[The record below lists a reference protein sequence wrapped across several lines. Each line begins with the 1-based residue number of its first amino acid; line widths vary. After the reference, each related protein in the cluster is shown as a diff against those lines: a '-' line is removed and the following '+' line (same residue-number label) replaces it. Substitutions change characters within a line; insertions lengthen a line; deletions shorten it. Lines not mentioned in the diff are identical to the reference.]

1 MQERK
6 LEVEHD
12 VCILGPTCCW
22 KSETAIA
29 IAARIGAEI
38 VSCDS
43 MQVYRGLEIGTA
55 QPSKAEQEGVPHHLI
70 GCLDM
75 EERYDVNKF
84 LDSAKTVIDG
94 IHARGRRAV
103 IVGGTGMYARALV
116 YGHSLLPSDAEVFE
130 SVRAQLENGGRD
142 ALEYE
147 LAAAAGGRD
156 NVPKDLLLNP
166 RRLIRACE
174 VLRITGRLAWQLQND
189 GRIPNPSFR
198 QFILLPELELL
209 KGRIR
214 QRTARMI
221 EAGWIDEAQR
231 AIGRGLMQTPTA
243 RQALGYSEIASFLD
257 GDGPDTVEELT
268 ALLVSK
274 TVKYA
279 RRQFTWFR
287 HQHPGAELLAVSSGS
302 EASKAILEEL

>member
-1 MQERK
+1 MPDYCQNI
-6 LEVEHD
+6 
-12 VCILGPTCCW
+12 CIFGPTCCW

-29 IAARIGAEI
+29 VARSIGGEI

-55 QPSKAEQEGVPHHLI
+55 QPSKEEQKIVPHHLV
-70 GCLDM
+70 GCM
-75 EERYDVNKF
+75 EIDERYDVSRF
-84 LDSAKTVIDG
+84 LEIAKPLIDG
-94 IHARGRRAV
+94 IHARGRCAV

-116 YGHSLLPSDAEVFE
+116 YGHTLLPSDKTIFE
-130 SVRAQLENGGRD
+130 AVRAQLDNGGRE
-142 ALEYE
+142 ALELE
-147 LAAAAGGRD
+147 IVTAAGGRD

-189 GRIPNPSFR
+189 GNVPDPSFK
-198 QFILLPELELL
+198 QFILLPDLELL
-209 KGRIR
+209 KSRIR
-214 QRTARMI
+214 LRTVKMI
-221 EAGWIDEAQR
+221 DAGWIEETQK
-231 AIGRGLMQTPTA
+231 AIGNGLMQTPTA

-257 GDGPDTVEELT
+257 GNGPETVDELT

-274 TVKYA
+274 TIKYA

-287 HQHPGAELLAVSSGS
+287 HQHPGAEMLAVSSGA
-302 EASKAILEEL
+302 EATEALLRLL